1 MAANLLSNASVT
13 GGGVT
18 VGGGSYVFTVDGTF
32 GGATVALQI
41 RSPDGSSWLAITDAS
56 FTAEG
61 NCVVEL
67 GDGSEVRVT
76 VTGGS
81 PSALYANIARVE

>member
-1 MAANLLSNASVT
+1 MAGNLLNNVAAT
-13 GGGVT
+13 GSGVS

-32 GGATVALQI
+32 GGATVALEI
-41 RSPDGSSWLAITDAS
+41 RSPDGSSWLAIANGS

-67 GDGSEVRVT
+67 GDGSEVRVS

-81 PSALYANIARVE
+81 PAALYANIAAIA